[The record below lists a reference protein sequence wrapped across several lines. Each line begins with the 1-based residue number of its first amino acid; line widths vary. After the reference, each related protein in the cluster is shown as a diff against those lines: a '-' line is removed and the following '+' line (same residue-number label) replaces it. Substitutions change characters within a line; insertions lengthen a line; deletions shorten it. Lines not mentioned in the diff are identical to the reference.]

1 MSQSPIILPWQG
13 VMPTIDSEAFIAPGA
28 AVIGDVVIGAG
39 SSVWFNCTV
48 RGDVHEIR
56 IGARSNIQ
64 DGSVIHVSKGKFGT
78 YIGDDVLVGHGCVI
92 HACTL
97 ESGSFVGMGA
107 TVLDGAVVES
117 GAMLAA
123 GATLTPGKRIP
134 RGELW
139 AGAPAKKFRD
149 LSSEEQA
156 GFIRQCQGYADTAA
170 EYRAMLSGDGKA

>member
-1 MSQSPIILPWQG
+1 MSQGPILLPWRG
-13 VMPTIDSEAFIAPGA
+13 KLPAIDPEAFIAPGA
-28 AVIGDVVIGAG
+28 AVIGDVEIGPG

-64 DGSVIHVSKGKFGT
+64 DGTVIHVTKGKCGT
-78 YIGDDVLVGHGCVI
+78 YIGDDVLIGHGCVI

-97 ESGSFVGMGA
+97 ESGAFIGMGA
-107 TVLDGAVVES
+107 TVLDGAVVEG

-123 GATLTPGKRIP
+123 GATLTPGKRVP

-149 LSSEEQA
+149 LKPEEQE
-156 GFIRQCQGYADTAA
+156 GFIRQCQGYAEIGA
-170 EYRAMLSGDGKA
+170 EYRAMLAEQQD